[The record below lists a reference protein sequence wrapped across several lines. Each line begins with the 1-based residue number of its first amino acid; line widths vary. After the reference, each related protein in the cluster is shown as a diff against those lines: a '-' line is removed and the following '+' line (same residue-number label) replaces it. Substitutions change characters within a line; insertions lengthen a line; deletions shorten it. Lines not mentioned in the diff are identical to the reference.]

1 MTTVA
6 HKMCLKRIVIAAMLL
21 TIAQW
26 SYGGFVLCYG
36 SDGHIEI
43 ELPAAKD
50 CCKKNAAFQSLNQK
64 THLDSQHCVDIPIWS
79 QKYVVSASKTV
90 SQLKD
95 GIPQYVV
102 SFLPCSKDLPL
113 GQRDVHNIP
122 SFHNPLLSTLK
133 TVVLLI

>member
-1 MTTVA
+1 MNTLA
-6 HKMCLKRIVIAAMLL
+6 YNMCLKRIVIATMLL

-43 ELPAAKD
+43 EVPAVKN
-50 CCKKNAAFQSLNQK
+50 CCKKNATFQSLNK
-64 THLDSQHCVDIPIWS
+64 ATHLDSHHCVDIPIWV
-79 QKYVVSASKTV
+79 QKYIVPANKTV
-90 SQLKD
+90 PHLKD
-95 GIPQYVV
+95 GMPQYVV
-102 SFLPCSKDLPL
+102 SFLPGSKDLPL
-113 GQRDVHNIP
+113 GQRDVLNIS